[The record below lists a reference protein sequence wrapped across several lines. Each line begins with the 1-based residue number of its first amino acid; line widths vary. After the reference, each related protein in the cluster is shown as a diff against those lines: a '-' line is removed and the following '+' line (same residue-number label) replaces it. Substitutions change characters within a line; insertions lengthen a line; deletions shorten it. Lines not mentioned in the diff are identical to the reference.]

1 MLTTAAAAEIEGA
14 EGEGAAAARV
24 GGAGWCGAGSH
35 LILNYSSQ
43 LRKSVSITRKKGEV
57 TVNSAARRK

>member
-24 GGAGWCGAGSH
+24 GGAGWHG
-35 LILNYSSQ
+35 
-43 LRKSVSITRKKGEV
+43 
-57 TVNSAARRK
+57 AARRGEPSHPELFFPIEKIGQHN